1 MRRLDRVQGGVML
14 AQGGPHP
21 GPPPPPADA
30 EDLAAGGGD
39 QLRGLPGALQG
50 RRRHRRRH
58 PRGPAEAEGAGRPP
72 TFSLR
77 GPGSP
82 ALRVTAMRGAGF
94 GPVRAGGP
102 GFTPPSP
109 RVALQV
115 SSLLRAR
122 VSDFSKR
129 RVTRVVAV

>member
-1 MRRLDRVQGGVML
+1 MRQLDRAQGGVTL

-50 RRRHRRRH
+50 RHRHRRRH

-72 TFSLR
+72 TSSLR
-77 GPGSP
+77 GPGFP
-82 ALRVTAMRGAGF
+82 ALRVTACGEQGSGLSRQVGLGSQ
-94 GPVRAGGP
+94 P
-102 GFTPPSP
+102 GLSTSFSPSDSASLFTPPS
-109 RVALQV
+109 
-115 SSLLRAR
+115 
-122 VSDFSKR
+122 
-129 RVTRVVAV
+129 